1 MKVRDLLIGV
11 PREFPSLQDEE
22 NPFLHADA
30 LIGAQITRVI
40 VDVLGGAVGVLLELR
55 QSTRLRGNTALL
67 RVTGVAQQNW
77 VCARTAN
84 EFTAWS
90 ITAAVVHQHEKEVQF
105 VADCL
110 PVGTLR
116 IVGSA
121 ADFTLLDAA
130 ALPTAPPDYR
140 ADPRALIRFGIADE
154 STEVELIGVARSE
167 GARPPASPGS

>member
-1 MKVRDLLIGV
+1 MKVNDLLIGV
-11 PREFPSLQDEE
+11 PGALPELPESE
-22 NPFLHADA
+22 NPFLDADV
-30 LIGAQITRVI
+30 LIDAQITRII

-77 VCARTAN
+77 ICTRTAN

-90 ITAAVVHQHEKEVQF
+90 ITAATVYQNANEFHL

-116 IVGSA
+116 LIGTS
-121 ADFTLLDAA
+121 ADFTLLEAG
-130 ALPTAPPDYR
+130 ALGTAPPDYR
-140 ADPRALIRFGIADE
+140 TDPRAAIRYGIADE
-154 STEVELIGVARSE
+154 STELRPIGVARSSDS
-167 GARPPASPGS
+167 AV